1 MHALAGW
8 LTMHSHPWLSSLS
21 ITLLFVSASARSVH
35 AQAHGPQQE
44 GQGQQVQVRGAVR
57 CVWVCVQLA
66 GPLLQRGNMTS
77 SRDKQAL

>member
-35 AQAHGPQQE
+35 AQAHGP
-44 GQGQQVQVRGAVR
+44 
-57 CVWVCVQLA
+57 
-66 GPLLQRGNMTS
+66 
-77 SRDKQAL
+77 